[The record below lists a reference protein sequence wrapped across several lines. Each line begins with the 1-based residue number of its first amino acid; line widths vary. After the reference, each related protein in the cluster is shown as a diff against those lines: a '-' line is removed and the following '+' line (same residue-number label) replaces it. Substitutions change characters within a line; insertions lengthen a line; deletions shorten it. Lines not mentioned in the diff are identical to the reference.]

1 MAKKAN
7 KQSVDKVVKKV
18 NKEFDKTSS
27 QIEKLIND
35 ALKQFDSLQNQIQEP
50 VRKLLK
56 EVDELRDREMKR
68 FNEEFERRLGE
79 FHELQNNILDRLGI
93 ASKEASKETKKVAGQ
108 AVKRAS
114 PTTKGKSAPKKTTS
128 SKAAAKKP
136 AAKKP
141 ATAKAATAKKAAK
154 PKASTAT
161 TAKSSTAATKTAPKK
176 TATVARKPATK
187 PAAAKRAPKPKDKG
201 DLTQVKGIGP
211 ATARKMKEAGITS
224 VDQIANP
231 SDADKEKLQAFSNV
245 KGFNTFS
252 DEAKKVI

>member
-79 FHELQNNILDRLGI
+79 FHDLQNNILDRLGI
-93 ASKEASKETKKVAGQ
+93 ASKEASEEVKKVAGQ
-108 AVKRAS
+108 AAKKAS
-114 PTTKGKSAPKKTTS
+114 PAAKGKSAPKKSTA
-128 SKAAAKKP
+128 SKTATKK
-136 AAKKP
+136 
-141 ATAKAATAKKAAK
+141 TAAKKAAK
-154 PKASTAT
+154 PKASTA
-161 TAKSSTAATKTAPKK
+161 AKSPAAATKTAPKK
-176 TATVARKPATK
+176 AATAARKPAAK
-187 PAAAKRAPKPKDKG
+187 PAAAKRAPKPKDKS

-231 SDADKEKLQAFSNV
+231 SDADKEKLQAFSSV